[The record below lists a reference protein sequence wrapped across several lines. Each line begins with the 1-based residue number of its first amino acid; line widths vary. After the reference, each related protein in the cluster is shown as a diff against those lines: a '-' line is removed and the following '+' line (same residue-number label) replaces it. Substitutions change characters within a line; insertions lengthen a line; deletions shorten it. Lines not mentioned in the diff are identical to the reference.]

1 MGGEAHDHEA
11 SSDAENVVHAD
22 MGHEQMNCIEIQTH
36 EHERATKK
44 HAEMTRGA
52 PDPLSLA
59 SMKGLMGPNLFP
71 AQRVS
76 IGGSQ

>member
-36 EHERATKK
+36 ENERAT
-44 HAEMTRGA
+44 ETRGDDARA
-52 PDPLSLA
+52 PHPLSFA

>member
-11 SSDAENVVHAD
+11 SSDAENVVHAE
-22 MGHEQMNCIEIQTH
+22 MGHEQMNCIEIQTDDH
-36 EHERATKK
+36 TRAT
-44 HAEMTRGA
+44 ATRGDDARA

-76 IGGSQ
+76 IGGSR